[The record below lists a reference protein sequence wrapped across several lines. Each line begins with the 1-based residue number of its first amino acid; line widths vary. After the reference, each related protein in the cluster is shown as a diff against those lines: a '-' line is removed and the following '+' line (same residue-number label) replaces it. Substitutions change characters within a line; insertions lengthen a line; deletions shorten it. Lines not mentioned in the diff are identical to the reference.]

1 MKIKIIGIC
10 LFFLFALTA
19 CGSGDSGKISK
30 GHRDAIHIE
39 CNDDPDKKLCG
50 AEVRNAFIE
59 DGNDF
64 VVFDDLNKDQK
75 RRVKMECVRS
85 KKYGLK
91 SYNDCLEKNKEAA
104 LDGTITQTKIAKK
117 PKNYIEKLEKSVIYI
132 ELTLSNLTKKEELS
146 FGSGSGVIV
155 SKKNIAT
162 NCHVAMAKAGA
173 KNFKIARDKFGW
185 DMNNDDIKKRIWV
198 KNINGKEWA
207 EAKLTKKNPNKDICI
222 LKHNPTDLFEIS
234 MKPIEKFGSFKKLK
248 KGTFVRAMGSPG
260 GLEGF
265 ASEGV
270 IQWLGNG
277 KQLDKNFEGKL
288 LKNKDGTVR
297 FDKDTK
303 FIVHGARVHSGS
315 SGGPL
320 FDKDGTILGLNTL
333 ISYTAAE
340 NIAVSA
346 DHIKELLDE

>member
-1 MKIKIIGIC
+1 MWFKVLAIF

-19 CGSGDSGKISK
+19 CGSGDSGKVSK

-39 CNDDPDKKLCG
+39 CKDDPDKKLCG
-50 AEVRNAFIE
+50 REVRSAFIE
-59 DGNDF
+59 DGNEF
-64 VVFDDLNKDQK
+64 VLFDDLNKDQK

-104 LDGTITQTKIAKK
+104 LNGTITQTKIAKK

-132 ELTLSNLTKKEELS
+132 ELTLSNFTKKEELP
-146 FGSGSGVIV
+146 FTSGSGVIV

-162 NCHVAMAKAGA
+162 NCHVAMAKSDA
-173 KNFKIARDKFGW
+173 KVFKFAREKLKW
-185 DMNNDDIKKRIWV
+185 DLNNDDIKKRIWV

-207 EAKLTKKNPNKDICI
+207 EAKLTKENPSKDICI
-222 LKHNPTDLFEIS
+222 LKHDPKDLFEIS
-234 MKPIEKFGSFKKLK
+234 MKPITKFGSFNKLK

-260 GLEGF
+260 GMEGF
-265 ASEGV
+265 ASEGS
-270 IQWLGNG
+270 IQWLGVG
-277 KQLDKNFEGKL
+277 KDLDRNFGGSLLNKKDGLGFDKN
-288 LKNKDGTVR
+288 
-297 FDKDTK
+297 TK
-303 FIVHGARVHSGS
+303 FIVHGARVHQGS

-320 FDKDGTILGLNTL
+320 FDKDGTIIGLNTL
-333 ISYTAAE
+333 ISDTAAE

-346 DHIKELLDE
+346 DHIKELLNE